1 MLFITQHIKR
11 LGTLSVLEWSM
22 LKTALIIFGIGLA
35 KWFPPLLQVD
45 WAILI
50 GLLIVLYAIPLR
62 KIFSEKGNAKRAK
75 A

>member
-1 MLFITQHIKR
+1 
-11 LGTLSVLEWSM
+11 M